1 MSLHAVVLAAGKGT
15 RMKSDLAKVLHRAA
29 GRSLLDWSL
38 SSLGDL
44 DLESISVVVGHQV
57 SAVSASM
64 ADHELAPLIASAL
77 QAEQRGTGHAAAIGL
92 AVLPVQAADTV
103 IVMPGDMPL
112 LRATTIRS
120 LVQAHEDSGDLATV
134 ATAIMED
141 PTGYGRIKREG
152 DRVVGIVEQADAS
165 EHETSICEVN
175 TSVYTFNAGRL
186 DVLLGR
192 LDTANAQGE
201 QYLTDVIG
209 MLTAAGDDVA
219 AVTIDVEEALGVN
232 TVDQL
237 GAASLVLEAR
247 RHSR

>member
-38 SSLGDL
+38 SSLEGL
-44 DLESISVVVGHQV
+44 PLESIAVVVGHQA

-77 QAEQRGTGHAAAIGL
+77 QPEQLGTGHAAAIGL
-92 AVLPVQAADTV
+92 AALLTEPDDTV

-112 LRATTIRS
+112 LRASTIRD
-120 LVQAHEDSGDLATV
+120 LVEDHNASGARATV
-134 ATAIMED
+134 ATAIMTD
-141 PTGYGRIKREG
+141 PTGYGRIKRDGE
-152 DRVVGIVEQADAS
+152 RVVGIVEQSDATV
-165 EHETSICEVN
+165 EEAAIREVN
-175 TSVYTFNAGRL
+175 TSVYTFQAGRL
-186 DVLLGR
+186 GQLLGQ
-192 LDTANAQGE
+192 LGTANAQGE

-209 MLTAAGDDVA
+209 MLTDAGDPVA
-219 AVTIDVEEALGVN
+219 ALPIALEEALGVH

-237 GAASLVLEAR
+237 AAAEEALE
-247 RHSR
+247 SR